1 MKRLISSGAVLL
13 SLVIGTA
20 SNLFACWGTRPLSM
34 GGAFVAVSDDVH
46 SIYWNP
52 AGLSKVKNFELTYTR
67 WLDRR
72 DEVNY
77 DDFAAGAISR
87 DFFALGMS
95 FTYNQDKFDHID
107 TINGN
112 TYRMQD
118 WQKDTYI
125 NLGFGAALGK
135 AVSIGLNIKSCAA
148 VLGKSNLS
156 THTSVSSSDSTCLL
170 DFGLLWDASP
180 KLALGVLGQNFNEP
194 KMFDGKY
201 IFNLRPGIAWKPTT
215 EITFAFDLYNLLDYT
230 DPDGESDRN
239 IRIGMEAWASKNLAF
254 RLGCYSYYIN
264 RRNDNG
270 PEAYT
275 GGLGW
280 KVGRWKVDYGFMYWT
295 NAGYIQHLLAFG
307 YAY

>member
-77 DDFAAGAISR
+77 DDFAAGAIS
-87 DFFALGMS
+87 LGACTLGAS
-95 FTYNQDKFDHID
+95 FTYNKDKPNDI
-107 TINGN
+107 
-112 TYRMQD
+112 
-118 WQKDTYI
+118 I
-125 NLGFGAALGK
+125 NLNGDLYRRREEEDGYVNLGCGASLGK
-135 AVSIGLNIKSCAA
+135 AVS
-148 VLGKSNLS
+148 LGFNVKFLKTVFSGTDAKTGN
-156 THTSVSSSDSTCLL
+156 TSPRSDSTYLL

-180 KLALGVLGQNFNEP
+180 KLAVGVLGQNFNEP

-201 IFNLRPGIAWKPTT
+201 VFNLRPGIAWKPTP
-215 EITFAFDLYNLLDYT
+215 EVTFAFDLYNLLDYT
-230 DPDGESDRN
+230 DPDGKSDRN

-275 GGLGW
+275 AGMGW
-280 KVGRWKVDYGFMYWT
+280 KIARWKVDYGLMYWT
-295 NAGYIQHLLAFG
+295 NVGYIQHLLAFG